1 MAFCTETL
9 DMAAPQVAP
18 PPTPSSHLRREVG
31 LIGLMWASEGSIIG
45 SGWLYSA
52 QKALVAAGP
61 AALISWGIA
70 AVAIIALA
78 FVHAE
83 LGGMF
88 PVAGGTARY
97 PHYAFGGAA
106 GASFGWFTWLQAV
119 TVPPIEVLAMI
130 GYAQHYSWASGFQNK
145 NGTLTDSGIAVA
157 VALMAVF
164 TAINFLGVQRL
175 ATVNNAATWWKVG
188 IPLLTIFVLAI
199 THFHPS
205 NFTADSGGGFSPFG
219 AHGVL
224 SAVSTSGII
233 FALLGFEQAIQL
245 AGESRNPQR
254 DIPRA
259 TIGSILIGAAIYI
272 LLQVVYI
279 AALPAET
286 FAHGWAHLDY
296 PGISG
301 PFAGLATLIGL
312 GWLATILYL
321 DAIVSPGGTGLIYTT
336 STSRITFGLS
346 RNGYIPVQYE
356 STTPRGVPWLG
367 MITAFVVGCV
377 CFLPFPS
384 WQQLVGFITSASVL
398 MYAGAPLAF
407 GVFRDKLPDVER
419 PYRLPAGGVISPLA
433 FVVANLIILWSG
445 WSTDWRL
452 GVAII
457 IGYVLLVVSRLLR
470 LNPVRHPWDFRSAVW
485 LAPYLLAMGLITW
498 SSAFGNWKDP
508 WLNEWWS
515 MAAVAAVSFAVYY
528 WARAVALPAT
538 RIRALVHDV
547 VLVEEG
553 H

>member
-1 MAFCTETL
+1 MTESVVVPTTRL
-9 DMAAPQVAP
+9 AHHPAP
-18 PPTPSSHLRREVG
+18 PRTLRRELG

-52 QKALVAAGP
+52 KEALVAAGP
-61 AALISWGIA
+61 AALVSWGVA

-83 LGGMF
+83 LGAMF

-130 GYAQHYSWASGFQNK
+130 GYAQHYKWANGWQHG
-145 NGTLTDSGIAVA
+145 NGTLTASGIGVA
-157 VALMAVF
+157 VLLMAVF
-164 TAINFLGVQRL
+164 TAVNFLGVQKL

-188 IPLLTIFVLAI
+188 IPLLTIFVLAA
-199 THFHPS
+199 THFHAG
-205 NFTADSGGGFSPFG
+205 NFAAKEGGGFSPLG
-219 AHGVL
+219 AHGIL

-245 AGESRNPQR
+245 AGESRDPKR

-272 LLQVVYI
+272 ALQVAYI
-279 AALPAET
+279 AALPAAA
-286 FAHGWAHLDY
+286 FAKGWAKLDY

-301 PFAGLATLIGL
+301 PWAGLATLVGL
-312 GWLATILYL
+312 GWLATVLYA
-321 DAIVSPGGTGLIYTT
+321 DAIISPGGTGLIYTT
-336 STSRITFGLS
+336 STSRITYGLS
-346 RNGYIPVQYE
+346 RNGYVPSAYE
-356 STTPRGVPWLG
+356 QTDRRGVPWVG
-367 MITAFVVGCV
+367 MLTALAVGCV

-384 WQQLVGFITSASVL
+384 WQKLVGFITSASVL

-407 GVFRDKLPDVER
+407 GVFRDKLPDAER
-419 PYRLPAGGVISPLA
+419 PYRLPGGGWISPAA

-445 WSTDWRL
+445 WETLWRL
-452 GVAII
+452 GVAIVL
-457 IGYVLLVVSRLLR
+457 GYLILALSRALHA
-470 LNPVRHPWDFRSAVW
+470 NPVRPPLELGSALWLPPYLAAMGAITYVSDFGPLHHPWLTVW
-485 LAPYLLAMGLITW
+485 TSIPV
-498 SSAFGNWKDP
+498 
-508 WLNEWWS
+508 
-515 MAAVAAVSFAVYY
+515 VAAVSLTVYY
-528 WARAVALPAT
+528 WARATALSRD
-538 RIRALVHDV
+538 RIHAHIADV
-547 VLVEEG
+547 VVLDAGG

>member
-1 MAFCTETL
+1 MAEYE
-9 DMAAPQVAP
+9 AAAGAAGGSG
-18 PPTPSSHLRREVG
+18 PSTHLRRDIG
-31 LIGLMWASEGSIIG
+31 LIGLLWASEGSIIG

-119 TVPPIEVLAMI
+119 TVPPIEVQAMI
-130 GYAQHYSWASGFQNK
+130 GYAQHYSWADGWQHK
-145 NGTLTDSGIAVA
+145 DGTLTGSGILVA
-157 VALMAVF
+157 VLLMAVF
-164 TAINFLGVQRL
+164 TAVNFLGIQKL
-175 ATVNNAATWWKVG
+175 AAVNNAATWWKVG
-188 IPLLTIFVLAI
+188 VPLLTIFVLAL
-199 THFHPS
+199 TNFHSS
-205 NFTADSGGGFSPFG
+205 NFTAESGGGFMPFG
-219 AHGVL
+219 AHGVM

-245 AGESRNPQR
+245 AGESRNPRR

-259 TIGSILIGAAIYI
+259 TILSILIGATIYI
-272 LLQVVYI
+272 MLQVVYI

-286 FAHGWAHLDY
+286 FAAGWAHLDY
-296 PGISG
+296 KNISG

-312 GWLATILYL
+312 GWLATILYI

-336 STSRITFGLS
+336 STSRITYGLS

-356 STTPRGVPWLG
+356 HVTRRGVPWLG
-367 MITAFVVGCV
+367 MITAFVAACI

-384 WQQLVGFITSASVL
+384 WQELVGFITSASVL

-407 GVFRDKLPDVER
+407 GVFREKLPDMER
-419 PYRLPAGGVISPLA
+419 PYRLAAGPVMAPFA
-433 FVVANLIILWSG
+433 FIVANLIILWSG
-445 WSTDWRL
+445 WRTDERL
-452 GVAII
+452 GFAILL
-457 IGYVLLVVSRLLR
+457 GYALLALSRVLH
-470 LNPVRHPWDFRSAVW
+470 LNPAETPLELRSAQW
-485 LAPYLLAMGLITW
+485 LVPYLLAIGIIVRV
-498 SSAFGNWKDP
+498 SAFGPMKDP
-508 WLNEWWS
+508 WLTEWTS
-515 MAAVAAVSFAVYY
+515 IVAVAAVSLVVYY
-528 WARAVALPAT
+528 WARAVALPPD
-538 RIRALVHDV
+538 RIRAHVSDV
-547 VLVEEG
+547 AVVDLPE

>member
-1 MAFCTETL
+1 MTAS
-9 DMAAPQVAP
+9 AASPPAP
-18 PPTPSSHLRREVG
+18 APSSPLRREVG

-119 TVPPIEVLAMI
+119 TVPPIEVQAMI
-130 GYAQHYSWASGFQNK
+130 GYAKHYSWADGWQHTD
-145 NGTLTDSGIAVA
+145 GTLTAGGLVVA
-157 VALMAVF
+157 VLLMAVF
-164 TAINFLGVQRL
+164 TAVNFLGVQRL

-188 IPLLTIFVLAI
+188 IPLLTIFVLAV
-199 THFHPS
+199 THFHAS
-205 NFTADSGGGFSPFG
+205 NFTAASGGGFSPYG

-245 AGESRNPQR
+245 AGESRDPQR

-279 AALPAET
+279 AALPAST
-286 FAHGWAHLDY
+286 FAHGWAKLDY

-321 DAIVSPGGTGLIYTT
+321 DAIISPGGTGLIYTT
-336 STSRITFGLS
+336 STSRITYGLS

-356 STTPRGVPWLG
+356 RTDARGVPWLG
-367 MITAFVVGCV
+367 MITAFVVGCI

-384 WQQLVGFITSASVL
+384 WEQLVGFITSASVL

-407 GVFRDKLPDVER
+407 AVFRDKLPEVER
-419 PYRLPAGGVISPLA
+419 PYRLPAGGLVSPLA

-445 WSTDWRL
+445 WDTDWRL
-452 GVAII
+452 GVAIVL
-457 IGYVLLVVSRLLR
+457 GYALLLLSRVLD
-470 LNPVRHPWDFRSAVW
+470 LNPVRPAWDLRSAVW
-485 LAPYLLAMGLITW
+485 LPPYLVAMGLITW
-498 SSAFGNWKDP
+498 SSAFGPWKHP
-508 WLNEWWS
+508 WLNEWWA
-515 MAAVAAVSFAVYY
+515 MVAVAAVSFAVYQ
-528 WARAVALPAT
+528 WARAVALPAG